1 MARAKSARRKAPS
14 GTPEDRLIEAAL
26 ALAARQGWRRTGLA
40 EIAAEAGLP
49 LHEAYA
55 IHRSKG
61 AILRAFGRRV
71 DREVLG
77 GGAPDEGDGA
87 RDRLFEIMM
96 RRFEALKPH
105 REAIR
110 AIARDSIGDPGALRR
125 VPAMRLSMRWMVEAA
140 GITTVGCRGRIFVDL
155 ILALHLSV
163 LRTFLTDESPDLART
178 MAALDQG
185 LRRGEQLCRYLPG
198 RRREAAPAP
207 V

>member
-1 MARAKSARRKAPS
+1 MARAKAARRKAPS
-14 GTPEDRLIEAAL
+14 GTPEDRLIAAAL
-26 ALAARQGWRRTGLA
+26 DLAARQGWRRTGLND
-40 EIAAEAGLP
+40 IATEAGLK

-55 IHRSKG
+55 LHRSKG
-61 AILRAFGRRV
+61 AILRAFTRRV
-71 DREVLG
+71 DREVLS
-77 GGAPDEGDGA
+77 GAVPDAGESA

-110 AIARDSIGDPGALRR
+110 AIARDSIGDPHALLR

-140 GITTVGCRGRIFVDL
+140 GVSTTGCTGRIFVNL

-163 LRTFLTDESPDLART
+163 LRTFLADDSPDLART

-185 LRRGEQLCRYLPG
+185 LRRGEQLCRYLPR
-198 RRREAAPAP
+198 RRREAAAAP